1 MHTYSK
7 SSHMCVLKSTY
18 LRKYLC
24 NTLLLLLNQV
34 VLHLSCDFYLFLI
47 YLLTLEKKL
56 SLEVKT
62 PSLINEL
69 YEKRCKKFIFSIDL
83 LRQAMK
89 KRGNSFL
96 KLNFTALANEM
107 KQPGKVC
114 KKSIRTLPKTNYRN
128 SIINMQ

>member
-1 MHTYSK
+1 MNEAAAY
-7 SSHMCVLKSTY
+7 VLFS
-18 LRKYLC
+18 C
-24 NTLLLLLNQV
+24 
-34 VLHLSCDFYLFLI
+34 LHCI
-47 YLLTLEKKL
+47 GATREVRKKL

-107 KQPGKVC
+107 K
-114 KKSIRTLPKTNYRN
+114 
-128 SIINMQ
+128 